1 MEYIIIILLLT
12 LVVSIYAT
20 LNLLKKNESYEDTI
34 EELQKQVVE
43 LETFVQQFSDNL
55 TAIDNQLKQIDTRGS
70 FASDDET
77 GFVFKTIQLIM
88 NDFQKFN
95 INSYAKEEKG

>member
-20 LNLLKKNESYEDTI
+20 LNLLKKNERYEDTI